1 MCVCSTRIVGNP
13 AWKAVTVHG
22 LVCSQCRIAVYV
34 CVYVCVCVRERER
47 ESESESVVVAP
58 LLFADEYWHPHV
70 DKDNTA
76 HYGVCVCVCVCVCVF
91 DCLCVC
97 STACVCVCLTVC
109 VCPRADYSGLL
120 YLSTADEDFKGT
132 PPVHRS
138 PLRVCVCVL
147 VIV

>member
-1 MCVCSTRIVGNP
+1 MRACVTVCVCLQHPHRRQPRLESSHR
-13 AWKAVTVHG
+13 AWSGLFTVPN
-22 LVCSQCRIAVYV
+22 CC
-34 CVYVCVCVRERER
+34 VCVCVCVCVCERER

-97 STACVCVCLTVC
+97 STACVCVF
-109 VCPRADYSGLL
+109 D
-120 YLSTADEDFKGT
+120 
-132 PPVHRS
+132 
-138 PLRVCVCVL
+138 CVCVPARRL
-147 VIV
+147 QRVAVPVHG